1 VELHVKG
8 LFMKNRII
16 IIDALNTYLRNY
28 VMNPSLTDNG
38 DPVGGTKGFLMSMQK
53 YCREMNPSHV
63 FIVWD
68 GPGGSTKKKKLDR
81 GYKEGRKPV
90 RLNRNVRLLD
100 EKQEMVNKIWQ
111 QTRLIQYLNEMPVC
125 QFLVEQVEADDII
138 AYLTQMPEFEE
149 HQKII
154 ISSDRDFLQC
164 CNDKTVIYQPMK
176 KVYVNTNAIL
186 EDHKIHPNNF
196 AIARA
201 MAGDKSDNL
210 AGIPGV
216 GIKTIAKRFAFL
228 ADEKSSSISEILEYC
243 WENEGVTFY
252 DKIRDHSKV
261 LEKNYRMM
269 QLYSPNISHQ
279 TIQKISYS
287 IENYPKTAN
296 KTKILKMM
304 IEDGINVVAWNDLF
318 TFFNRIRLGRN
329 NES

>member
-1 VELHVKG
+1 
-8 LFMKNRII
+8 MKKRII

-53 YCREMNPSHV
+53 YCREMSPSHV

-100 EKQEMVNKIWQ
+100 EKQEMVNKVWQ

-138 AYLTQMPEFEE
+138 AYLAQMPEFEE

-154 ISSDRDFLQC
+154 ISSDKDFLQC
-164 CNDKTVIYQPMK
+164 CDDKTVIYQPIK
-176 KVYVNTNAIL
+176 KRFVNTKSIL
-186 EDHKIHPNNF
+186 EEHSIHPNNF

-210 AGIPGV
+210 SGISGV
-216 GIKTIAKRFAFL
+216 GLKTVSKKFPML
-228 ADEKSSSISEILEYC
+228 LEEKCYGVSEIFQYC
-243 WENEGVTFY
+243 IKNEGVAFY
-252 DKIRDHSKV
+252 DKIRDHHEI

-269 QLYSPNISHQ
+269 QLRSPNVSHQ
-279 TIQKISYS
+279 TIQKINYS
-287 IENYPKTAN
+287 IENYPKEVN
-296 KTKILKMM
+296 KTEILKMM
-304 IEDGINVVAWNDLF
+304 IKDGINVVSWNDLF
-318 TFFNRIRLGRN
+318 HHFKIIKHREGP
-329 NES
+329 SGK

>member
-1 VELHVKG
+1 
-8 LFMKNRII
+8 MKKRII

-38 DPVGGTKGFLMSMQK
+38 DPIGGTKGFLMSMQK

-100 EKQEMVNKIWQ
+100 ENQEMVNKIWQ
-111 QTRLIQYLNEMPVC
+111 QTRLMHYLNEMPVC
-125 QFLVEQVEADDII
+125 QFLVDQVEADDII
-138 AYLTQMPEFEE
+138 AYLTQMSEFEE

-176 KVYVNTNAIL
+176 KVYVNTNSIL
-186 EDHKIHPNNF
+186 EEHSVHPNNF

-216 GIKTIAKRFAFL
+216 GIKTIAKRFPFL
-228 ADEKSSSISEILEYC
+228 ADEKSFQISEIYEHC
-243 WENEGVTFY
+243 FQNEGVAFY

-269 QLYSPNISHQ
+269 QLYSPTISHQ

-304 IEDGINVVAWNDLF
+304 IEDGINVVTWNDLF

-329 NES
+329 NDS